1 MARRILKFVM
11 AAVDKCAGC
20 TNKYGYFERPSI
32 CPECHKGFCQ
42 TCLPYQGKKVKK
54 SQPQLSLEPCVY
66 CRRQKAIN
74 KAEEAEIL
82 SNFQERYY
90 RKTHTEPPIQSTLRL
105 DLVMGKPSP
114 APASHKDQEVCL
126 SEKDR
131 ALEERLRKLREPRDK
146 GAAPSYSEEEMCAK
160 LEQLRDEDSGGGG
173 GKGGEGPKDEGQSG
187 TKMPDSQHVTQTEQ
201 ADKLLE
207 QATDEVRLDDKYD
220 QSRDDELTRRFQ
232 NLKGDRGNAG
242 DTTTH
247 RGRGNANFDVHQFLD
262 SMEEDGDD
270 DDTVMDEDPEKLLR
284 DLQTQQ
290 AKEEKAAMEEL
301 QSDHVQ
307 HLITEAQRLAQ
318 EEKGEGEGEE
328 GSVDPGANVVYPK
341 LLDSAPV
348 APTGSNADV
357 AKMLDEGR
365 AELQHEQEQHKAN
378 IKFVEQ
384 ASEKLSQL
392 RGKEP
397 HVSTHDLPEDEV
409 VKSKPKNTTRNPQN
423 LEFTWSHF
431 GAHSATPPQPSV
443 RSMAEVLG
451 VSNSSTGN
459 NQEGFD
465 EEVQHL
471 IARMVEEAEL
481 DDKLESSSLDYQK
494 DRGGTER
501 GRKNDDSATNNVE
514 SAGGATVLTPP
525 PRAAAGGGACGV
537 DEPPW
542 CCICND
548 DATICCY
555 DCDDDLYCKRCF
567 SEGHQQFGL
576 YDHQYA
582 PFHQK

>member
-1 MARRILKFVM
+1 MADR
-11 AAVDKCAGC
+11 CAGC
-20 TNKYGYFERPSI
+20 TNKYGYFERPTI

-54 SQPQLSLEPCVY
+54 SQPQVSLEPCVY

-74 KAEEAEIL
+74 KTEEAEIL
-82 SNFQERYY
+82 SNFKERYY

-105 DLVMGKPSP
+105 DLVVGKPSP
-114 APASHKDQEVCL
+114 TPGRKDQEVCL
-126 SEKDR
+126 SEEDR

-146 GAAPSYSEEEMCAK
+146 GAAPSYSEEEMRDK
-160 LEQLRDEDSGGGG
+160 LERLRDENGSDCGKGG
-173 GKGGEGPKDEGQSG
+173 GGEGPKDEGQSG
-187 TKMPDSQHVTQTEQ
+187 AKLPDSQHVTQTEQ
-201 ADKLLE
+201 TDKLLE

-220 QSRDDELTRRFQ
+220 QSRDDELMRRFQ
-232 NLKGDRGNAG
+232 NLKGDQGNAG
-242 DTTTH
+242 DRTTQS
-247 RGRGNANFDVHQFLD
+247 GRGNVNFDVHQFLD
-262 SMEEDGDD
+262 MDD
-270 DDTVMDEDPEKLLR
+270 DDDNDDMVMNEDPEKLLR
-284 DLQTQQ
+284 DLQAQQ

-301 QSDHVQ
+301 KSDQVQ
-307 HLITEAQRLAQ
+307 HLITEARRLAQ
-318 EEKGEGEGEE
+318 EEKGKGEGEE
-328 GSVDPGANVVYPK
+328 GSVDPGANIVYPK

-348 APTGSNADV
+348 ASAGRNADV

-365 AELQHEQEQHKAN
+365 AELQHEQEQHEAT

-384 ASEKLSQL
+384 TSERLSQL
-392 RGKEP
+392 QEKEP
-397 HVSTHDLPEDEV
+397 HVPTQDIPEDEV
-409 VKSKPKNTTRNPQN
+409 VKSKPKKMKNAPN

-431 GAHSATPPQPSV
+431 GAHSATPPQPSA

-451 VSNSSTGN
+451 VSGSSTGN
-459 NQEGFD
+459 DQEGFD

-471 IARMVEEAEL
+471 ISRMVEEAQL
-481 DDKLESSSLDYQK
+481 DDKLESSGLSYQK
-494 DRGGTER
+494 DHQGVERGG
-501 GRKNDDSATNNVE
+501 KNDDSATKVG
-514 SAGGATVLTPP
+514 SAGATALTSP
-525 PRAAAGGGACGV
+525 PRAAAGGGACGGGGGGL
-537 DEPPW
+537 DELPW

-582 PFHQK
+582 PFQQSQQK